1 MKVLGNIKKKS
12 GKIRAFM
19 LVLFICMAWV
29 LEGAG
34 GVSCGAAEMGSQGR
48 LSGQIVEN
56 QAEMKS
62 QGEPSGQIEE
72 NQEAETDE
80 QAKEPEENAEPKWE
94 GDRIYCVAL
103 GDSIAKGYAGKGQE
117 DLRSYT
123 QLIADSVTVE
133 ARIPAECEK
142 FAKNGRDS
150 TRLNSEIL
158 STEEALAALE
168 RADIITLTI
177 GANDLMQEFKK
188 AAQEVLGTE
197 RRFLSVYD
205 AFDALQEGVE
215 GNPLLIMKILDV
227 LNNWD
232 YEVFEE
238 QWILAMETITEHRKD
253 TAQLIVTN
261 IYNPVSQ
268 FELPA
273 SMNDIVEDI
282 ILNMNQIMYDYAEEY
297 DYRVV
302 DLFDSEICEHTQE
315 DGLHPDQEG
324 QKLIAKLAAEK
335 IDTGIFKGE
344 PEKIIIDEPRPK
356 KVERR
361 RYSLW
366 TVLGPLPLIGLVIL
380 AGTGVVV
387 CVWFLK
393 KRSARQKNKLDN
405 L

>member
-1 MKVLGNIKKKS
+1 MEVG
-12 GKIRAFM
+12 GKIKRKSWKI
-19 LVLFICMAWV
+19 LVLTLCLFLCTAWLLDGTEV
-29 LEGAG
+29 ISCKAEEAG
-34 GVSCGAAEMGSQGR
+34 DPLDPGDTEVS
-48 LSGQIVEN
+48 
-56 QAEMKS
+56 
-62 QGEPSGQIEE
+62 EE
-72 NQEAETDE
+72 E
-80 QAKEPEENAEPKWE
+80 AEPKWE
-94 GDRIYCVAL
+94 GDRIYCAAF

-123 QLIADSVTVE
+123 QLLADQVTAEV
-133 ARIPAECEK
+133 RIPAECEK

-150 TRLNSEIL
+150 SQLNAEIL
-158 STEEALAALE
+158 STEEAIAALE

-215 GNPLLIMKILDV
+215 GNPLLLMKILDV

-238 QWILAMETITEHRKD
+238 QWLLAMETIAEHRKD
-253 TAQLIVTN
+253 TAQFVVTN
-261 IYNPVSQ
+261 LYNPVSR
-268 FELPA
+268 FELPE
-273 SMNDIVEDI
+273 SMNGIVEDI
-282 ILNMNQIMYDYAEEY
+282 ILNMNQIMYDHAKEY
-297 DYRVV
+297 DYRIV

-344 PEKIIIDEPRPK
+344 PEKIIREEPRPK
-356 KVERR
+356 KAERR
-361 RYSLW
+361 RYSVW
-366 TVLGPLPLIGLVIL
+366 TVLGPLPWIGLAVA
-380 AGTGVVV
+380 AGTGVMVS
-387 CVWFLK
+387 VWFLRRKNRKPFVPK
-393 KRSARQKNKLDN
+393 KEQK
-405 L
+405 

>member
-1 MKVLGNIKKKS
+1 MKTGGNIKRRS
-12 GKIRAFM
+12 GKILTLLLSL
-19 LVLFICMAWV
+19 LVCMTMT
-29 LEGAG
+29 LEGSG
-34 GVSCGAAEMGSQGR
+34 RVSCRAEEQNEIQDTTDSKETGNSED
-48 LSGQIVEN
+48 SKDTKE
-56 QAEMKS
+56 S
-62 QGEPSGQIEE
+62 EE
-72 NQEAETDE
+72 DE
-80 QAKEPEENAEPKWE
+80 SPGWE

-103 GDSIAKGYAGKGQE
+103 GDSIAKGYGGKGRE
-117 DLRSYT
+117 DLRCYT
-123 QLIADSVTVE
+123 QLIADRVSVE

-150 TRLNSEIL
+150 SRLNSEIL
-158 STEEALAALE
+158 STEEALAALD

-188 AAQEVLGTE
+188 AAQEVLGTD

-215 GNPLLIMKILDV
+215 GNPLLIVRILDV

-232 YEVFEE
+232 YALFEE
-238 QWILAMETITEHRKD
+238 QWTAAMETITKHRKD

-268 FELPA
+268 FDLPGT
-273 SMNDIVEDI
+273 MNDIVEDI
-282 ILNMNQIMYDYAEEY
+282 IQNMNQIMYDYTEEY

-302 DLFDSEICEHTQE
+302 DLFNSEICEHTQE

-324 QKLIAKLAAEK
+324 QALIAGLALEK

-344 PEKIIIDEPRPK
+344 PEKIIKEEPRPK

-366 TVLGPLPLIGLVIL
+366 TVLGPLPLIGLAIL

-393 KRSARQKNKLDN
+393 RRSARQKNKLDS